1 MTRINYDNHNYGL
14 HDTNCKHAAH
24 MISFVHLMLMIKVAF
39 PIFIDGGI
47 GWQEQGPRTSSRL
60 APECRGWLGQA
71 GHASHKTHLEGRFL
85 VGTAILDK
93 WGLLLC
99 DGCHIVQALTLLLH
113 WLLFAV
119 AGLMAPA
126 SCHTDGHK
134 HTLGAS

>member
-47 GWQEQGPRTSSRL
+47 GWREQGVRTSSRL

-71 GHASHKTHLEGRFL
+71 GRASLKTHLEGRFL

-93 WGLLLC
+93 RGLLLC
-99 DGCHIVQALTLLLH
+99 DGCHILQ

-119 AGLMAPA
+119 AGLIAPA
-126 SCHTDGHK
+126 SCHTDEHK